1 MPLEI
6 LPIKTTILTPKD
18 DDISAVIKH
27 FAGDVITSD
36 DLVAVAE
43 SVVAIT
49 QNNLY
54 FADQIHVTPLA
65 RLLCRFIPDYGSLA
79 TPHGM
84 QCLFNAE
91 GTFRVTAAL
100 FAGFLGKVIGKPG
113 LFYSLGG
120 YQAALIDDISGTM
133 PPFDKSVVMGPRN
146 PNQVVADICAAT
158 KPFGAIIADVN
169 DLHRARIVAHS
180 DNVKPNVAANAL
192 LDNPFGNASQKQPI
206 CILKNFRQYQEE
218 KS

>member
-1 MPLEI
+1 MSLEI
-6 LPIKTTILTPKD
+6 LPIKTSILTPKD
-18 DDISAVIKH
+18 DIAE
-27 FAGDVITSD
+27 VITRYAGSLITPN

-49 QNNLY
+49 QGNFA
-54 FADQIHVTPLA
+54 FADQIHVTPWA
-65 RLLCRFIPDYGSLA
+65 RFLCRFVPDYGSLA

-84 QCLFNAE
+84 QTLFNAE
-91 GTFRVTAAL
+91 GTFRVSAAM
-100 FAGFLGKVIGKPG
+100 AVGFLGKIIGKPG

-133 PPFDKSVVMGPRN
+133 PPFDKSVVLGPKN
-146 PNQVVADICAAT
+146 PNQVVADISNAT

-169 DLHRARIVAHS
+169 DLHRARIVAYS
-180 DNVKPNVAANAL
+180 ANVKPEAAANAL

-218 KS
+218 RS

>member
-1 MPLEI
+1 MTLEI
-6 LPIKTTILTPKD
+6 LPIKTSILTKKD
-18 DDISAVIKH
+18 NISEVINNY
-27 FAGDVITSD
+27 AGNVITSD

-49 QNNLY
+49 QGMFA
-54 FADQIHVTPLA
+54 FADQIHVTPWA

-84 QCLFNAE
+84 QTLFNAE
-91 GTFRVTAAL
+91 GTFRVSAAL

-133 PPFDKSVVMGPRN
+133 PPFDKCVVLGPAT
-146 PNQVVADICAAT
+146 PNQVVADICNAT

-180 DNVKPNVAANAL
+180 DNVKPEVAANAL

-218 KS
+218 RS